1 MRKIKLV
8 FYILFAIGVAPASA
22 DNASLGSLSGS
33 VALTSDYIFRGISQT
48 ANDPAVQAGLT
59 WAAGNGF
66 YAGLWGSNVDFV
78 AGDKADVE
86 VDVTLGYAGEVEGLT
101 YDIGVLYYAYP
112 GARSGTS
119 YDYWEGALKLG
130 HSFGDVSWS
139 AGFYYTP
146 DNFAGTDDG
155 VYLTTGLKYA
165 FGDGFALDA
174 NIGRSEINPAAGAD
188 YFDWNVGL
196 TYSFSGL
203 DANVRLNDTDNSG
216 CAKLCDT
223 RVVVTLTHPF

>member
-1 MRKIKLV
+1 MQKIIIGAGAL
-8 FYILFAIGVAPASA
+8 IAIGTAPSRA
-22 DNASLGSLSGS
+22 DDSGLGSISGS
-33 VALTSDYIFRGISQT
+33 LTVTSDYVFRGISQT

-59 WAAGNGF
+59 WAAGNGC

-86 VDVTLGYAGEVEGLT
+86 VDVSVGYAGEMDGLT
-101 YDIGVLYYAYP
+101 YDLGLIYYAYP
-112 GARSGTS
+112 GARAGTK

-174 NIGRSEINPAAGAD
+174 NIGRSEIDPAAGAD

-196 TYSFSGL
+196 TYSFPGL
-203 DANVRLNDTDNSG
+203 DANVRLHDTDNAG

-223 RVVVTLTHPF
+223 RIVVTLAHPF